1 MAYNLLFV
9 SENERDQIKR
19 DLTLRKLFFKWFA
32 QAKKSTHRETETQ
45 YANSHTIVAHFRLFE
60 SRFSVAVV
68 RLLVFFCCPPSDWSF
83 DFGFS
88 CAMSQSATWL
98 NVNMRSQFGFL
109 ITFAFYLEKLP
120 WSKLIWSIF
129 LRIFEL
135 SRFVFHSPIKS
146 ATHLVRSADERFLF
160 SAADMLQL
168 ILVGTFGLH
177 FSSMQLESRL
187 LLCAF

>member
-68 RLLVFFCCPPSDWSF
+68 RLLVFFLLPSVRLIFRFWF
-83 DFGFS
+83 FLCNVTIGHMIECEYAFTIRVPHHI
-88 CAMSQSATWL
+88 CILLGKIAM
-98 NVNMRSQFGFL
+98 
-109 ITFAFYLEKLP
+109 IE
-120 WSKLIWSIF
+120 ID
-129 LRIFEL
+129 
-135 SRFVFHSPIKS
+135 
-146 ATHLVRSADERFLF
+146 LVD
-160 SAADMLQL
+160 
-168 ILVGTFGLH
+168 
-177 FSSMQLESRL
+177 FSSDLWVVEIRIPFSYQI
-187 LLCAF
+187 CNPFGA